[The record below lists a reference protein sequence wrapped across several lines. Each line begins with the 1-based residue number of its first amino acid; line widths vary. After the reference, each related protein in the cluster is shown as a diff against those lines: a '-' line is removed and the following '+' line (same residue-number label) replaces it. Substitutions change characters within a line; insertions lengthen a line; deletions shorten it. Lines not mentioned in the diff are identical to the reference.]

1 MENDDR
7 QRNERQRDGKK
18 NKVARELL
26 IYKTRDGEDGADK
39 QLSGRRTNDLIII
52 ERPFFSIYIYRFD
65 VLLVT
70 SVVFILIFITCLKLS
85 HTFIHLYIH
94 DKR

>member
-1 MENDDR
+1 MESDDR

-52 ERPFFSIYIYRFD
+52 ERPFFFNIDIDSMF
-65 VLLVT
+65 
-70 SVVFILIFITCLKLS
+70 F
-85 HTFIHLYIH
+85 
-94 DKR
+94 